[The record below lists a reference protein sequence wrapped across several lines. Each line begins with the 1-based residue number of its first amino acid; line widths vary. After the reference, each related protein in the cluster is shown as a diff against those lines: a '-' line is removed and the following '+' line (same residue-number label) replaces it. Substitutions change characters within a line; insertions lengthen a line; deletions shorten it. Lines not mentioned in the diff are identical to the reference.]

1 MSWAKPTTVS
11 LLSRA
16 ERRIDGV
23 LTARR
28 ETRPVGY
35 DPINDDDP
43 LIADIAVIMIRYK
56 ESCLS
61 ECLPLPALKVA
72 PAGRIIGISHHIQ
85 LRGHSKGGSG

>member
-35 DPINDDDP
+35 DPIDSMLERTYYDH
-43 LIADIAVIMIRYK
+43 LVRYWLR
-56 ESCLS
+56 CLS
-61 ECLPLPALKVA
+61 FRYWVREAA
-72 PAGRIIGISHHIQ
+72 ENIGAGKPPS
-85 LRGHSKGGSG
+85 